1 MGVRACKRVSERFGS
16 PAGGSHEE
24 GRHKM
29 KGVVV
34 VSVCRERFTGWWQ
47 YMSGANRA
55 EQSLT
60 SRIVARDQSRSLFG
74 RKIVRTKDSQ
84 KTDGKMEGG
93 SLLGL

>member
-34 VSVCRERFTGWWQ
+34 VSVCREVHRMVAIYVRSKQ
-47 YMSGANRA
+47 SRA
-55 EQSLT
+55 EPH
-60 SRIVARDQSRSLFG
+60 
-74 RKIVRTKDSQ
+74 
-84 KTDGKMEGG
+84 
-93 SLLGL
+93 